1 MNFDF
6 LILFIRVI
14 SQTFIWVVIASSL
27 LSFFLPPFHPIREA
41 LDRIVAPFL
50 NPIRNLM
57 PNTGMIDFSPL
68 ILILAV
74 DFLSRI
80 LIGILVNF

>member
-1 MNFDF
+1 MSVDF
-6 LILFIRVI
+6 LAFFIRVI
-14 SQTFIWVVIASSL
+14 ANTFIWIVIASSL
-27 LSFFLPPFHPIREA
+27 LSFFLSPYHPIREA

-57 PNTGMIDFSPL
+57 PNMGGLDFSPV

-74 DFLSRI
+74 EVLTRI
-80 LIGILVNF
+80 LLSILTY

>member
-1 MNFDF
+1 MSVDF

-14 SQTFIWVVIASSL
+14 SSTFIWIVIASSL
-27 LSFFLPPFHPIREA
+27 LSFFLSPYHPIREA

-57 PNTGMIDFSPL
+57 PNMGGLDFSPL

-74 DFLSRI
+74 EVLARI
-80 LIGILVNF
+80 LISILTY